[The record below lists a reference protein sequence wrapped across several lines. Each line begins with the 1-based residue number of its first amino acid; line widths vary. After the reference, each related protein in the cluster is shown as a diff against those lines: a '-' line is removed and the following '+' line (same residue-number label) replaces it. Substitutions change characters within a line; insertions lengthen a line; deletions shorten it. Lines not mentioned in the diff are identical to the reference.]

1 MRARGRRRIV
11 PYTPRMRLVVAEKP
25 SVARDIASVLGRH
38 RKEKGAL
45 VGEGWTVT
53 WALGHLAELA
63 PPDAYG
69 EEYKRWRLESLPVL
83 PERFKVKVNAK
94 TRDQFAV
101 VKGLMR
107 SAGVAEVV
115 NACDAGREG
124 ELIFSYLYELS
135 GCEKPV
141 RRLWIS
147 SLTSDAIRQ
156 GFASLRD
163 GRSMKPLESAA
174 RSRGEADW
182 IVGMNATRAYSTKF
196 GRPGNVLSV
205 GRVQTPTLKLLVDRE
220 REIEDFR
227 PEKFWTVYAR
237 FARDGASYDGVWFK
251 DKQHR
256 LEEQEA
262 AEAIAR
268 KVKGGTGTVRKAEK
282 KTASER
288 PPLLHDL
295 TELQRNA
302 NSRYGFTAERTL
314 RAAQALYEER
324 KLVTYPRTSSRYLTH
339 DMVAG
344 LGRRVEAA
352 GALPDLA
359 PFAEGLLALPK
370 LPVSKRV
377 VDDAKVTDHHAIVPT
392 NKKPSGELPPDE
404 AKVYDLVARRF
415 LAVFFPAARFE
426 NTTVVTEVREETFLS
441 RGRVVLEAGWRAL
454 YPDGVSGRKEKEPP
468 VLPRWSGAGVG
479 RLEGRRQGG
488 GDQAAAPV
496 LGGRAARGDGDRRQ
510 ARRGR
515 GAPPGDEG
523 LRARHAG
530 HEGVDDREAPQ
541 GRVPR
546 ARGEGPRADGEGAR
560 PDPPSGRQPPGLPGA
575 HGLLGGAPRPHGARR
590 RASPRLHA
598 GHKGPRRLARRGG
611 ARQGGREG
619 RRPREARRREARPRP
634 QRLRRERRAPR
645 YLPEVWLP
653 GRREPEGLRVLG
665 VEDGLL
671 VRDLEDGLR
680 QEDKR
685 RPGETTPP
693 EGAHREAQG
702 LQEQGRQALLSRPRP
717 GRGSQGQAGLRGGGE
732 RLIRGRGRRR
742 LPPPKAQEMRRRA
755 AHPRRP
761 EPSRSSAAGSTRDG
775 PPVAA
780 SCCCPEASVPPV
792 TVTVPTM
799 PWSSCGPQKYE

>member
-1 MRARGRRRIV
+1 
-11 PYTPRMRLVVAEKP
+11 MRLVVAEKP
-25 SVARDIASVLGRH
+25 SVARDIANVLGRG
-38 RKEKGAL
+38 RKEKGSI
-45 VGEGWTVT
+45 VGDGWTVT
-53 WALGHLAELA
+53 WAVGHLAELA

-107 SAGVAEVV
+107 SAGVTEVV

-135 GCEKPV
+135 GCKKPV

-163 GRSMKPLESAA
+163 GRSMKPLEGAA

-220 REIEDFR
+220 AEIEDFE

-237 FARDGASYDGVWFK
+237 FAREGASYDGVWFK
-251 DKQHR
+251 EKQNR
-256 LEEQEA
+256 LKEREA
-262 AEAIAR
+262 AEAVAE
-268 KVKGGTGTVRKAEK
+268 KVRGRTGTVRKAEK

-324 KLVTYPRTSSRYLTH
+324 KLITYPRTSSRYLTG

-344 LGRRVEAA
+344 LGKRVEAA

-359 PFAEGLLALPK
+359 RFAEELLALPK
-370 LPVSKRV
+370 LPVSKRI

-392 NKKPSGELPPDE
+392 NKKLSAELPPDE

-415 LAVFFPAARFE
+415 VAVFFPAARFE
-426 NTTVVTEVREETFLS
+426 NTTIVTEVRGETFLS

-454 YPDGVSGRKEKEPP
+454 YPDGVSGKKEKEPP
-468 VLPRWSGAGVG
+468 VLPPVERGQEWDVAKVAVKEGETKPPPRYSEASLLGAMGTAGKLVEDEELRQAMKDSGLGTPATRAATIERLLKVG
-479 RLEGRRQGG
+479 YLVRQGK
-488 GDQAAAPV
+488 V
-496 LGGRAARGDGDRRQ
+496 LVPTEKGRALIR
-510 ARRGR
+510 
-515 GAPPGDEG
+515 
-523 LRARHAG
+523 
-530 HEGVDDREAPQ
+530 
-541 GRVPR
+541 
-546 ARGEGPRADGEGAR
+546 
-560 PDPPSGRQPPGLPGA
+560 
-575 HGLLGGAPRPHGARR
+575 LLGDSPL
-590 RASPRLHA
+590 ASPELTA
-598 GHKGPRRLARRGG
+598 SWEERLARMERGAEPRPDFMADIKG
-611 ARQGGREG
+611 LAASLVEEVRTKEGEKVAAPARRNGGKRGAGRATGRNGSNGGDASDEPLGTCPKCGSPVVESKKAYGCSAWKAGCKFAIWKTVSGKRVSVAQARQLLEKGRTGQMKGFKSKAG
-619 RRPREARRREARPRP
+619 RPYSAA
-634 QRLRRERRAPR
+634 L
-645 YLPEVWLP
+645 
-653 GRREPEGLRVLG
+653 VLDAEHK
-665 VEDGLL
+665 VK
-671 VRDLEDGLR
+671 LEF
-680 QEDKR
+680 
-685 RPGETTPP
+685 
-693 EGAHREAQG
+693 EGA
-702 LQEQGRQALLSRPRP
+702 GR
-717 GRGSQGQAGLRGGGE
+717 
-732 RLIRGRGRRR
+732 
-742 LPPPKAQEMRRRA
+742 
-755 AHPRRP
+755 
-761 EPSRSSAAGSTRDG
+761 D
-775 PPVAA
+775 
-780 SCCCPEASVPPV
+780 
-792 TVTVPTM
+792 
-799 PWSSCGPQKYE
+799 